1 MPIKRVSKG
10 RIIPEKK
17 PVKSLKP
24 KVKKISAPAPKP
36 TPAPAKVMANK
47 PKAKVSDKA
56 DASYSAK
63 NITILEGLEAVRRR
77 PGMYIGST
85 GPVGLH
91 HLIWEVVDNSI
102 DEAMAGFCTQINITL
117 LPDHYIEVKDN
128 GRGIPVDIHPQT
140 GVSALEVVLTKLHA
154 GGKFDAGSYKVS
166 GGLHGVG
173 VSVVNALSTHVK
185 AEVHRDG
192 KVWLQEYKNGGNPV
206 KKVHQI
212 GTTKDRGTIITFR
225 ADDTIFETI
234 DYEWKTIIDHVR
246 QQVYLS
252 KGIRIAITDK
262 RTGAEKDADKTA
274 LPFPN
279 PTYQF
284 YFEGGIAS
292 YVRHLNQNK
301 EVKNENVFYVEKVH
315 EDVKVEIAL
324 QYSDEFTESLFAFTN
339 NIYNPEGGTHV
350 AGFRTALTRSL
361 NSYARNKNIL
371 KEKDSNLTGEDVREG
386 LNCIISVKVTEP
398 QFEGQTKAKLGN
410 TEVKTAVEAVMN
422 DEFLVFL
429 EEHPK
434 DAEGIVGKCL
444 LAARARNAAKIA
456 RDTILRKGALE
467 GFTLPGKLA
476 DCSSRRAEE
485 SELFIVE
492 GDSAGGC
499 WDGNTLVA
507 LADGRALSF
516 KEIIK
521 EQSEGKEHFCYTIR
535 NDGKIGLERII
546 NPRRTKTNA
555 TVIKIT
561 LDNGEILTCTPD
573 HLFMTRDGSYKQ
585 AQLLTAKDSLMPL
598 YKKISNKK
606 ERGIT
611 IDGYEMVW
619 DPKSDSW
626 LFTHM
631 LADWYN
637 RWKGV
642 YKTTDGDHRHHMD
655 FNKRNNNPSNLLRI
669 SKESHLELHRKHV
682 SKTLHRPDV
691 IEKCRKIKQD
701 PQFRTAMSARMK
713 QPETA
718 ALLSKNAKK
727 QWQNTEYKNYMT
739 KKFLEFYNNNEEY
752 RQKNNELLNK
762 AQQKYWSDEVNKIN
776 QAERVTKFFE
786 EHPYRK
792 EWLRELA
799 AAQWNDSDL
808 KQWRSEK
815 TKEQWTLEFR
825 TKRREAYNQTYLQ
838 NSLAFAKKI
847 LEQGQDLFV
856 TYNLTRKNLPKRDNN
871 IVKLETLLDRFFAG
885 DKNRL
890 LEATT
895 NFNHKITKIEKVK
908 EKIDVYDIEVPGTH
922 NFALASGIFVHNSA
936 KQGRDREHQ
945 AILPLRG
952 KVLNVERARLD
963 KILTNNEL
971 KSLIIAMGTNIGEAL
986 DISKLR
992 YHRVIIMTDA
1002 DVDGAHIRTLLLTFF
1017 YRYYPTLI
1025 TGGHILI
1032 AQPPLY
1038 SLKYG
1043 KNMKYA
1049 YNDEEKEK
1057 ILLEIKNTSSAN
1069 SSAKAAAKKAMVGA
1083 SSPEEAGETAEGEV
1097 QGLEINGIKVNIQ
1110 RYKGLG
1116 EMNPE
1121 QLWETTMNPKNRM
1134 MKRVTIEDAEL
1145 ANEVFE
1151 ILMGD
1156 EVAPR
1161 KKFIQT
1167 HAKSVSNLDI

>member
-1 MPIKRVSKG
+1 MPTKRVTKG
-10 RIIPEKK
+10 RVEPEKTNK
-17 PVKSLKP
+17 ITS
-24 KVKKISAPAPKP
+24 KKEDSAPASIN
-36 TPAPAKVMANK
+36 PAQEKSVIKV
-47 PKAKVSDKA
+47 KAKVSDKA

-63 NITILEGLEAVRRR
+63 NITVLEGLEAVRRR

-102 DEAMAGFCTQINITL
+102 DESMAGFCNQIDITL
-117 LPDHYIEVKDN
+117 LPDHYISVKDN

-192 KVWLQEYKNGGNPV
+192 KVWLQEYQDGGHPV
-206 KKVHQI
+206 KKVRQI
-212 GTTKDRGTIITFR
+212 GTTKERGTIITFR
-225 ADDTIFETI
+225 ADATIFETI
-234 DYEWKTIIDHVR
+234 DYEWKTIIDHIR
-246 QQVYLS
+246 YQAYLS
-252 KGIRIAITDK
+252 KGIRISITDK
-262 RTGAEKDADKTA
+262 REGEEKGKDKTA
-274 LPFPN
+274 LSFSN
-279 PTYQF
+279 ATYQF

-292 YVRHLNQNK
+292 YVRHLNLNK
-301 EVKNENVFYVEKVH
+301 EVKNENVFYIEK
-315 EDVKVEIAL
+315 EYEGVKVEVAL

-350 AGFRTALTRSL
+350 QGFRTALTRSL
-361 NSYARNKNIL
+361 NTYSRNKNIL
-371 KEKDSNLTGEDVREG
+371 KEKDANLTGEDVREG

-422 DEFLVFL
+422 DEFLIFL

-476 DCSSRRAEE
+476 DCSSRHAEE

-492 GDSAGGC
+492 GDSAGG
-499 WDGNTLVA
+499 
-507 LADGRALSF
+507 
-516 KEIIK
+516 
-521 EQSEGKEHFCYTIR
+521 
-535 NDGKIGLERII
+535 
-546 NPRRTKTNA
+546 
-555 TVIKIT
+555 
-561 LDNGEILTCTPD
+561 
-573 HLFMTRDGSYKQ
+573 
-585 AQLLTAKDSLMPL
+585 
-598 YKKISNKK
+598 
-606 ERGIT
+606 
-611 IDGYEMVW
+611 
-619 DPKSDSW
+619 
-626 LFTHM
+626 
-631 LADWYN
+631 
-637 RWKGV
+637 
-642 YKTTDGDHRHHMD
+642 
-655 FNKRNNNPSNLLRI
+655 
-669 SKESHLELHRKHV
+669 
-682 SKTLHRPDV
+682 
-691 IEKCRKIKQD
+691 
-701 PQFRTAMSARMK
+701 
-713 QPETA
+713 
-718 ALLSKNAKK
+718 
-727 QWQNTEYKNYMT
+727 
-739 KKFLEFYNNNEEY
+739 
-752 RQKNNELLNK
+752 
-762 AQQKYWSDEVNKIN
+762 
-776 QAERVTKFFE
+776 
-786 EHPYRK
+786 
-792 EWLRELA
+792 
-799 AAQWNDSDL
+799 
-808 KQWRSEK
+808 
-815 TKEQWTLEFR
+815 
-825 TKRREAYNQTYLQ
+825 
-838 NSLAFAKKI
+838 
-847 LEQGQDLFV
+847 
-856 TYNLTRKNLPKRDNN
+856 
-871 IVKLETLLDRFFAG
+871 
-885 DKNRL
+885 
-890 LEATT
+890 
-895 NFNHKITKIEKVK
+895 
-908 EKIDVYDIEVPGTH
+908 
-922 NFALASGIFVHNSA
+922 SA

-971 KSLIIAMGTNIGEAL
+971 KSLIIAMGANIGEQL

-992 YHRVIIMTDA
+992 YHRIIIMTDA

-1025 TGGHILI
+1025 AGGHILI

-1057 ILLEIKNTSSAN
+1057 ILNEIRKTP
-1069 SSAKAAAKKAMVGA
+1069 SAKVADKKNKTQA
-1083 SSPEEAGETAEGEV
+1083 EEAIEAAEQKENDEI
-1097 QGLEINGIKVNIQ
+1097 QGLDINGIKVNIQ

-1121 QLWETTMNPKNRM
+1121 QLWETTMDPKNRL
-1134 MKRVTIEDAEL
+1134 MKRVTVEDAEL

-1161 KKFIQT
+1161 KNFIQT